1 MITVTF
7 LQAWHSLFKIL
18 SLQEQ
23 WKAQNCFTL
32 LKTALRSEITQNCDL
47 FHPPSW
53 DRRDFHTDAVKQHSW
68 IIILC
73 ISQLVLVISPSATS
87 APRLSLTL
95 FLFLKFLLLIKSL
108 KTLVQY
114 RNFLVLSYS
123 LVNWLILRVILT
135 LSSHWA
141 STDAKG
147 FFQIFLHF
155 IFVPTEYKY
164 RTQFCNSGLKM
175 QISLLLGNLFL

>member
-18 SLQEQ
+18 SLQEK

-32 LKTALRSEITQNCDL
+32 FKTTFRSEIAQNCDL
-47 FHPPSW
+47 SHPPSQ
-53 DRRDFHTDAVKQHSW
+53 DRQDFHTDAAKQHSS
-68 IIILC
+68 ITILC
-73 ISQLVLVISPSATS
+73 ISQLVLVISPSGHFCSQVFSHSLFIFKVSATNKKPENLS
-87 APRLSLTL
+87 AIPSFPCITIFSRE
-95 FLFLKFLLLIKSL
+95 LINS
-108 KTLVQY
+108 Q
-114 RNFLVLSYS
+114 SD
-123 LVNWLILRVILT
+123 LT

-175 QISLLLGNLFL
+175 QIYLYF